1 LSLPVKPH
9 SVVVGGA
16 TVRGYIEPMAPG
28 EAFKAFGVAFVN
40 PCRLY
45 IDLPDAG
52 RFADGVSVAFGSE
65 SFVVVGNPELFRAGD
80 SSDHAIA
87 YMRGA

>member
-1 LSLPVKPH
+1 M
-9 SVVVGGA
+9 
-16 TVRGYIEPMAPG
+16 VRGYIEPMAPG

-45 IDLPDAG
+45 VDLADAS
-52 RFADGVSVAFGSE
+52 RFTDGVAVAFGSE
-65 SFVVVGNPELFRAGD
+65 SFVVVGTPELFRAGD
-80 SSDHAIA
+80 IGDHAIT